1 MAHKAVPLITLL
13 SSPSEIVH
21 PSTFAYNRLGL
32 AGNHQLSLLSLT
44 AHTLEQDCILGLPH
58 AAACVPRPTI
68 LHVCYMHGAELCMMS
83 HMSGCMCARMRL
95 LGLKPY
101 IEVNWVN

>member
-32 AGNHQLSLLSLT
+32 AGNH
-44 AHTLEQDCILGLPH
+44 
-58 AAACVPRPTI
+58 
-68 LHVCYMHGAELCMMS
+68 CYMGIPVRRS
-83 HMSGCMCARMRL
+83 RS
-95 LGLKPY
+95 
-101 IEVNWVN
+101 